1 MGAGSR
7 RWQRGAAGVGVSTA
21 EPARLAPGVLV
32 AGSSAL
38 RFNHTMGQ
46 MEELMKKLA
55 FVWLRGAE
63 NAKSPVCVVEI
74 CKENAALGGLR
85 RVRRVRFGGA
95 LEKPQVKGSFI
106 ERSVFACIQLPRLAP
121 LYGPSRRLPNHTN
134 GTFFKNGPSQPHK
147 REFLRGCVAQTC
159 R

>member
-1 MGAGSR
+1 
-7 RWQRGAAGVGVSTA
+7 
-21 EPARLAPGVLV
+21 
-32 AGSSAL
+32 
-38 RFNHTMGQ
+38 MGQ

-55 FVWLRGAE
+55 FVWLRGAD

-121 LYGPSRRLPNHTN
+121 LYDPSRRLSNHTN
-134 GTFFKNGPSQPHK
+134 GTFFKNDPSQPHK
-147 REFLRGCVAQTC
+147 REFLRGFVAQAC
-159 R
+159 L